1 MPGVEN
7 TTAPAAKLELL
18 KSLHRD
24 LETFGGAGGGGG
36 GGGGAVKLAH
46 DSDLKKCTNVWS
58 VLTASL
64 LVLPSL

>member
-36 GGGGAVKLAH
+36 GGGAVKLAH
-46 DSDLKKCTNVWS
+46 DSDLTKCTNVWS
-58 VLTASL
+58 VLTALL